1 MKKAISWLLFA
12 VWLLVACSSPTP
24 KPTQS
29 PLFSS
34 LVPTPVGAEMTLRPA
49 FKLDPV
55 TAGSTQ
61 VTGQGPVGFTLV
73 VVDSTFGGMILG
85 TGKPDAGGNFRIQ
98 LNKPLEKGHLIGL
111 TVDLPSDLAG
121 SEEFNKRLYEIRG
134 PGYRLV
140 PNAVNIFDSHE
151 VP

>member
-1 MKKAISWLLFA
+1 
-12 VWLLVACSSPTP
+12 
-24 KPTQS
+24 
-29 PLFSS
+29 
-34 LVPTPVGAEMTLRPA
+34 MTLRPA
-49 FKLDPV
+49 FKLDPL